1 MIADAYSNRF
11 LSLILVDG
19 SWYFSLQKQIVNV
32 LFKTS
37 KKCHAFV

>member
-1 MIADAYSNRF
+1 MVAYAYSNRF

-19 SWYFSLQKQIVNV
+19 SWYLSLQKQKVDV

-37 KKCHAFV
+37 KKYHALV